1 LRCLLLRC
9 QDTLFLKVWIQMIFT
24 LRMSRK
30 GRLQVLI
37 RIIIIIV
44 HRSYLTRN
52 LIFHYLRFFI
62 TVVFIIV
69 VFTPL
74 CSTIFTSV
82 PFYTSVV
89 QVILSI
95 LKPLNFCPVIP
106 PYNHQL
112 FSAASTL
119 HSPYSVISLF
129 FCILLLV

>member
-1 LRCLLLRC
+1 
-9 QDTLFLKVWIQMIFT
+9 MIFT

-30 GRLQVLI
+30 GCLLVLI
-37 RIIIIIV
+37 HFIRIIIIV
-44 HRSYLTRN
+44 HRRCLTRN

-74 CSTIFTSV
+74 CLAIFTSV
-82 PFYTSVV
+82 SFYTSVV
-89 QVILSI
+89 QVIPSMLQ
-95 LKPLNFCPVIP
+95 PLNFCPVIP

-112 FSAASTL
+112 FSAASTI